1 MNMGTELVKTV
12 GVLLMFA
19 IICTIIAVGWTWTR
33 ARIKSLD
40 GKRRESKETEARI
53 NALADRIEAT
63 ERKLKSLNDRPPES
77 KA

>member
-53 NALADRIEAT
+53 NALADRIETT
-63 ERKLKSLNDRPPES
+63 ERELKSLNDRPPES

>member
-1 MNMGTELVKTV
+1 MGTELVKTV

-53 NALADRIEAT
+53 NALADRIETT
-63 ERKLKSLNDRPPES
+63 ERELKSLNDRPPES